1 MTTLVP
7 SFLDKSSSLLQ
18 VTRVRGPDKLSFQL
32 GSFPTRFLSIVFF
45 QKPEGTVC
53 IPAYETL
60 SALIVLV

>member
-32 GSFPTRFLSIVFF
+32 GIYPTRFLSIAFF
-45 QKPEGTVC
+45 FKNLKVLCVSLCTKP
-53 IPAYETL
+53 YL
-60 SALIVLV
+60 L